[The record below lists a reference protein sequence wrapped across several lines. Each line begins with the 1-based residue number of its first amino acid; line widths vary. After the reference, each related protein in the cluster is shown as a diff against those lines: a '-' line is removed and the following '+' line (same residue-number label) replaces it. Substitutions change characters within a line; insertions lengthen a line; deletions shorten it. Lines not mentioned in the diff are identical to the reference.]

1 MMSTEKTE
9 TQIQLENKLA
19 ELKGRTPTDADRAEV
34 QRLVAARKLEMEAQL
49 PESGESRGLGDTIKK
64 VTNKLGI
71 KQCGA
76 CKKRQL
82 RLNSL
87 FPYK

>member
-1 MMSTEKTE
+1 MSDEVNVLRE
-9 TQIQLENKLA
+9 QLNKILTD
-19 ELKGRTPTDADRAEV
+19 LKDRTPTDEERSEV
-34 QRLVAARKLEMEAQL
+34 RRLVSEIKLHQKAEL
-49 PESGESRGLGDTIKK
+49 PDSGESRGFGDTIKK

-82 RLNSL
+82 KLNKL